1 MQVALLGTALKGEL
15 LELLLCAGDEF
26 KLCDKL
32 LTADWVP
39 EDENIPDDVID
50 ARFLASTNAAN
61 LLVAPKDGKKG
72 FVAVGNKFN
81 DIIETRG
88 FCNPLKLANHVY
100 CL

>member
-1 MQVALLGTALKGEL
+1 MYASLILFCFCMATGNVLQVALLGTALKGEL

-50 ARFLASTNAAN
+50 ARFLASTNRR
-61 LLVAPKDGKKG
+61 
-72 FVAVGNKFN
+72 
-81 DIIETRG
+81 I
-88 FCNPLKLANHVY
+88 Y
-100 CL
+100 W